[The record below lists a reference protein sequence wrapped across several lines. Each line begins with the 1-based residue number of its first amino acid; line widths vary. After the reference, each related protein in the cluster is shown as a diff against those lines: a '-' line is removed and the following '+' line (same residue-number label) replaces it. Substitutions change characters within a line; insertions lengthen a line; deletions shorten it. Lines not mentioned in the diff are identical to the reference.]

1 MGCTIKL
8 VGTAA
13 LSEGKDK
20 LAVFV
25 SPVKACRVLCPI
37 PLWLCDGGRGCSVLR
52 YVSPFGGMDGSVGA
66 SHGVDRSVQAFRC
79 PRMVFLRRHVR
90 VLSHRNK
97 FQAIF
102 PAV

>member
-25 SPVKACRVLCPI
+25 SPVSLLGKAPHGNNI
-37 PLWLCDGGRGCSVLR
+37 
-52 YVSPFGGMDGSVGA
+52 GS
-66 SHGVDRSVQAFRC
+66 
-79 PRMVFLRRHVR
+79 RR
-90 VLSHRNK
+90 
-97 FQAIF
+97 
-102 PAV
+102 